1 MRWTDNKK
9 IFDKFLKHRDLYL
22 RLYSGIDRFLYHE
35 TRHDTFET
43 GKIYSYRYGAHWQL
57 DNEKFKYRPNYSV
70 ALFHQKPEIH
80 DCLDHKIIK
89 DNWI

>member
-1 MRWTDNKK
+1 MAWSDETEIYEKFMKDPEYY
-9 IFDKFLKHRDLYL
+9 IFKYHGD
-22 RLYSGIDRFLYHE
+22 DRFLYHE
-35 TRHDTFET
+35 TRHDTFEP
-43 GKIYSYRYGAHWQL
+43 GKIYSYRDGAHWKN
-57 DNEKFKYRPNYSV
+57 DNEKFKYRKDYSV